1 MDIKKLLKTY
11 TFWIAVASG
20 LFLLV
25 QFILSLFNIFITKEG
40 YMAVIDGILGIFV
53 MMGFITG
60 SPKSTSKN
68 LSLDENL
75 NTTSQPANV
84 NQQKNCALLGG
95 DLTDISQNE
104 IATEQNTKQNSK
116 NSNLCE
122 QQIPSLSLDA
132 ITSVQSFSKNKKTK
146 TNSQNQ
152 TKI

>member
-25 QFILSLFNIFITKEG
+25 QFVLSLFNIFISKEG

-68 LSLDENL
+68 LNLDENL
-75 NTTSQPANV
+75 DIASQPANV
-84 NQQKNCALLGG
+84 NQQKLGS
-95 DLTDISQNE
+95 DLTDTSQNE
-104 IATEQNTKQNSK
+104 IATEQNTMQNSK

-132 ITSVQSFSKNKKTK
+132 ITNVQSFSKNKKTK

>member
-25 QFILSLFNIFITKEG
+25 QFVLSLFNIFISKEG

-68 LSLDENL
+68 LNLDENL
-75 NTTSQPANV
+75 DIASQPANV
-84 NQQKNCALLGG
+84 NQQKLGS
-95 DLTDISQNE
+95 DLTDTSQNE
-104 IATEQNTKQNSK
+104 IATEQNTMQNSK

-122 QQIPSLSLDA
+122 QQIPYLSLDA
-132 ITSVQSFSKNKKTK
+132 ITNVQSFSKNKKTK